1 MPRNDVSKM
10 DVDGF
15 VALTKSKKNSLES
28 SPDSV
33 YTIPNEKLE
42 IRYSIELL
50 SLASTVKLVRLS

>member
-42 IRYSIELL
+42 IRYSMELL
-50 SLASTVKLVRLS
+50 S